1 MYENIAYTVS
11 AVGNK
16 VSNIIKI
23 LLHLLSLI
31 LPIYDLGHEWKYQR
45 W

>member
-16 VSNIIKI
+16 VNLFAIDHLNIIKI

-31 LPIYDLGHEWKYQR
+31 LPI
-45 W
+45 